1 LHIYEKCHI
10 IKKLNTF
17 IEYIFYINKYQ
28 KTMQAPD
35 VLPPRP
41 FIAGSPLPYPL
52 VPPAPVQERQQGPRG
67 SYKISPEA
75 PDFDCPVCFN
85 AINIPENK
93 IMTSC
98 NHAFCGACISH
109 LQSLAQDNAC
119 IKCPMCRL
127 YLKRPESQIVPFEK
141 ISLAK
146 IRRELI
152 QQNQLVESLQFQIQ
166 NAPDRIASY
175 MRTIENIMRAA
186 NHAHRQLDRQLRRQ
200 SVLQEQV
207 TRRARPR
214 RVVVQVTEEI
224 ILV

>member
-1 LHIYEKCHI
+1 
-10 IKKLNTF
+10 
-17 IEYIFYINKYQ
+17 
-28 KTMQAPD
+28 
-35 VLPPRP
+35 
-41 FIAGSPLPYPL
+41 
-52 VPPAPVQERQQGPRG
+52 
-67 SYKISPEA
+67 
-75 PDFDCPVCFN
+75 
-85 AINIPENK
+85 
-93 IMTSC
+93 
-98 NHAFCGACISH
+98 
-109 LQSLAQDNAC
+109 
-119 IKCPMCRL
+119 MCRL

-186 NHAHRQLDRQLRRQ
+186 NHAHMRLDREVRRQ
-200 SVLQEQV
+200 SILQEQV